1 MKLIRG
7 MIPVNLV
14 YLFIYLKACF
24 TALRRK
30 LENTDKNEIF
40 VYIGMNNGI
49 IVMWKNFIEI
59 TEY

>member
-1 MKLIRG
+1 
-7 MIPVNLV
+7 MIPANLV

-59 TEY
+59 TEH